1 MIVDHRRVNECE
13 QTKARML
20 RAFAYSHNKPGV
32 IIMATI
38 ILVACLSTVIFHFIR
53 KPAKRR
59 NCKDNYQALKFERSR
74 REMAIAR
81 NTVYW

>member
-1 MIVDHRRVNECE
+1 
-13 QTKARML
+13 
-20 RAFAYSHNKPGV
+20 
-32 IIMATI
+32 MATI